1 MLAII
6 DKEFEELK
14 QFMDYL
20 NEFDLNMTYYEKLEV
35 FNGLVMLATMV
46 SAVADL
52 LSVIILPT
60 SSFVQSFF
68 GANNPSIRI
77 ALSFGR

>member
-1 MLAII
+1 MLGAMSFRLCVAFHSF
-6 DKEFEELK
+6 KTANAFFSFSENFE
-14 QFMDYL
+14 
-20 NEFDLNMTYYEKLEV
+20 T
-35 FNGLVMLATMV
+35 FNGFVIFATMV
-46 SAVADL
+46 SAVADV
-52 LSVIILPT
+52 LSTIILLT

>member
-1 MLAII
+1 MLGAMSSRLWVAFQSFKTVKAFIS
-6 DKEFEELK
+6 FS
-14 QFMDYL
+14 
-20 NEFDLNMTYYEKLEV
+20 EKLEA
-35 FNGLVMLATMV
+35 FNGFVMLATMV
-46 SAVADL
+46 SAVAEV

-68 GANNPSIRI
+68 GANNPSILI

>member
-35 FNGLVMLATMV
+35 FN
-46 SAVADL
+46 
-52 LSVIILPT
+52 ILNKLNKEKLEQEILEEEL
-60 SSFVQSFF
+60 FEKYI
-68 GANNPSIRI
+68 NYN
-77 ALSFGR
+77 